1 VRSVLGNE
9 ILKTYRK
16 WRSSIAFVTI
26 GAVVPLVHIALYL
39 QGDALL
45 KSAARG
51 VAQDFFLLGNL
62 MNGYFVTSFLMNSLW
77 IHIPFLITLGAGD
90 QLAGEATGGTFRLLL
105 IRPTS
110 RTKVLLTKYATT
122 LLYTLTVVVFLVLLS
137 LLLGI
142 ALFGTGDLL
151 VPGRTLV
158 IVPESEVLWRLCGAC
173 ALAVWGMWTVA
184 SLAFLFSSL
193 VENAIGPII
202 GTMAVIIVFYVVGN
216 IPVDLFQ
223 QIKPYL
229 FTTYL
234 NLWQEVWAVPIV
246 WSDVITS
253 AAILGGFS
261 VGFLGLSWYIFA
273 TKDILS

>member
-1 VRSVLGNE
+1 
-9 ILKTYRK
+9 
-16 WRSSIAFVTI
+16 VTI
-26 GAVVPLVHIALYL
+26 GAVVPLVHVALYL

-45 KSAARG
+45 NSVTRG
-51 VAQDFFLLGNL
+51 VAQDFLLLGNL
-62 MNGYFVTSFLMNSLW
+62 MNGYFVTYFLMNSLW
-77 IHIPFLITLGAGD
+77 LHIPFLITLGAGD
-90 QLAGEATGGTFRLLL
+90 QLAGEAAGGTFRLLL
-105 IRPTS
+105 IRPAS
-110 RTKVLLTKYATT
+110 RTEVLLTKYATT
-122 LLYTLTVVVFLVLLS
+122 LLYTLTVVVFLMLLS

-142 ALFGTGDLL
+142 TLFGTGDLL
-151 VPGRTLV
+151 VQGRALV

-173 ALAVWGMWTVA
+173 VLAVWGMWTVA

-234 NLWQEVWAVPIV
+234 NLWQKVMLEPIV
-246 WSDVITS
+246 WSDVATS
-253 AAILGGFS
+253 VAILGGFS
-261 VGFLGLSWYIFA
+261 IGFFALSWYIFA
-273 TKDILS
+273 TRDILS